1 MNKQNSTRSERCVIC
16 GCVLHRNG
24 NYAQPNHE
32 ARSHASSHH
41 LVAERFFGRNGN
53 RPGEMRD
60 RIFEICPWNSE
71 RVSRVFCYECHELLL
86 HNPVLMP
93 EDLAA
98 FADLV
103 RNRDLDED
111 EKPNDYTRIGGRI
124 RLFHEIIATGLRELL
139 RAVPQ

>member
-1 MNKQNSTRSERCVIC
+1 
-16 GCVLHRNG
+16 
-24 NYAQPNHE
+24 
-32 ARSHASSHH
+32 
-41 LVAERFFGRNGN
+41 
-53 RPGEMRD
+53 
-60 RIFEICPWNSE
+60 
-71 RVSRVFCYECHELLL
+71 
-86 HNPVLMP
+86 MP

>member
-1 MNKQNSTRSERCVIC
+1 
-16 GCVLHRNG
+16 
-24 NYAQPNHE
+24 
-32 ARSHASSHH
+32 
-41 LVAERFFGRNGN
+41 
-53 RPGEMRD
+53 MRD